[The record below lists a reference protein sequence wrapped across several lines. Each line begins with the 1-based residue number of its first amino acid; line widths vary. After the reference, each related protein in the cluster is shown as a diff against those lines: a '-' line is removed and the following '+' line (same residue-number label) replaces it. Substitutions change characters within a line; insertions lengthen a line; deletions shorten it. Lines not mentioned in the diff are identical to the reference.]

1 MAIWKNF
8 KPKYYKKIRI
18 GKKFRYFYSKEEYLA
33 YLKRPS
39 KKVEDSKNKSLSFLD
54 GFKKAISK
62 ATKTGKKFTEKSMKK
77 LSTTSVKSIDK
88 FAGKGKISVE
98 KFIKKNSK
106 ALVRK
111 TKNSTEKSKESVE
124 KLFKKSGIT
133 VSKNLKETVSKGK
146 KSVEKVLKNNKDTS
160 FGDVKDVAEKGK
172 KIVAALM
179 GGKIGS
185 MIYKAVSKMPD
196 IKKAFMTMED
206 YKKAAEKNIKEAK
219 PPKSLNDMD
228 KKDRPTSKDE
238 DQEAVNPYYKSK
250 DYAYTNNCAYC
261 TAAYDLRQRGYD
273 VEAMPI
279 DKEQANTAKEIM
291 SWYEDADLETL
302 DEVIERQAKD
312 KAGKGVTHAE
322 AAKII
327 EEDMKRNGEGAR
339 GHLLLYWSQGGGH
352 DVVWEVEN
360 NEVVVRDCQTNETMK
375 IYDYLQYCDNVAY
388 FRTDNLD
395 VNKKVLKTVQ
405 NRKDKEKKK

>member
-1 MAIWKNF
+1 MAIWKRF
-8 KPKYYKKIRI
+8 KPKYYKRIRV
-18 GKKFRYFYSKEEYLA
+18 GKKYRYFYSKEEWQA
-33 YLKRPS
+33 YLKEPN
-39 KKVEDSKNKSLSFLD
+39 KKVEGSKNKSSSIFD

-62 ATKTGKKFTEKSMKK
+62 ATKSGKKFTEKSINK
-77 LSTTSVKSIDK
+77 LSKTSVKSIDK
-88 FAGKGKISVE
+88 LSGKGKKSIDKFLE
-98 KFIKKNSK
+98 KNGK
-106 ALVRK
+106 AIVRK
-111 TKNSTEKSKESVE
+111 TKNSAE
-124 KLFKKSGIT
+124 
-133 VSKNLKETVSKGK
+133 KGK
-146 KSVEKVLKNNKDTS
+146 KSVEKLIEKSSKTVSKNVKETVEKGKKAVDKVLKKNKDTS
-160 FGDVKDVAEKGK
+160 FGDVKDIAEKGK

-185 MIYKAVSKMPD
+185 MIYKAVSKIPD

-206 YKKAAEKNIKEAK
+206 YKKAAAKNIKEAK
-219 PPKSLNDMD
+219 PPKSLKDMD
-228 KKDRPTSKDE
+228 KKDQPTSKDE

-279 DKEQANTAKEIM
+279 DKQQANTAKEIM

-312 KAGKGVTHAE
+312 KAGKSVTHAE
-322 AAKII
+322 AAKHI
-327 EEDMKRNGEGAR
+327 EEDMKRHGEGAR
-339 GHLLLYWSQGGGH
+339 GHLMLYWSQGGGH

-388 FRTDNLD
+388 FRTDNLE
-395 VNKKVLKTVQ
+395 VNEKVLKTVQ